1 MSEGGLKIIRHSLLG
16 TITVFVLIVGGIAAR
31 CSDESSKQQR
41 TITTWSGEGTQGYD
55 GDGHHRTKSWLNQPM
70 EMSFGQ
76 DGQAYIADWNNHRI
90 RRVRSD
96 NTLETVIGSES
107 GLPGDWPCQDPA
119 DPGNCEVPLG
129 GTMMGTTLSQ
139 NHPTDLVFAP
149 DGTAYLAAWHNHKI
163 YHYDPV
169 TGVVTIV
176 AGQQLPGFG
185 GDGGPARN
193 AKLNFPSSLVMDAVG
208 NLFVSDQRSNRIRRI
223 AADTDR
229 TIRTVVGS
237 SNPPSASGYGG
248 DDGPATAVL
257 LALTAYNEAGGADN
271 PPPGGGLA
279 MDGVGNL
286 YVADTFNHCIRKV
299 SPGTDR
305 IIGDGES
312 NEEIITTV
320 AGRCTV
326 SGYEG
331 DGGPAKGAK
340 FDRPF
345 DLDIGPDGRLYVA
358 DTGNHV
364 IRAIHLTTGIVL
376 TVTGTGMP
384 GFSGEGGPATAA
396 QLRGPYGIAF
406 DRSGNLFIV
415 DTLNNRIRIVA
426 K

>member
-1 MSEGGLKIIRHSLLG
+1 
-16 TITVFVLIVGGIAAR
+16 
-31 CSDESSKQQR
+31 
-41 TITTWSGEGTQGYD
+41 
-55 GDGHHRTKSWLNQPM
+55 
-70 EMSFGQ
+70 
-76 DGQAYIADWNNHRI
+76 
-90 RRVRSD
+90 
-96 NTLETVIGSES
+96 
-107 GLPGDWPCQDPA
+107 
-119 DPGNCEVPLG
+119 
-129 GTMMGTTLSQ
+129 MMGTTLSQ
-139 NHPTDLVFAP
+139 NHPTDMVFAP
-149 DGTAYLAAWHNHKI
+149 DGTAYLAAWHDHKVER
-163 YHYDPV
+163 YDPA
-169 TGVVTIV
+169 TGTVTIV

-193 AKLNFPSSLVMDAVG
+193 AKLNFPSSLVMDAAG
-208 NLFVSDQRSNRIRRI
+208 NLFVSDQRNNRIRRI
-223 AADTDR
+223 AADADR
-229 TIRTVVGS
+229 TITTVAGS
-237 SNPPSASGYGG
+237 SSPPSASGYGG
-248 DDGPATAVL
+248 DDGPATAAL

-331 DGGPAKGAK
+331 DGGPAKGGK

-364 IRAIHLTTGIVL
+364 IRAINLTTGIVL